1 MIVARVIGA
10 CPSCAKPDSYGNV
23 MVLSDHVLR
32 GCKACQFSERIYLPE
47 LSKKII
53 YLDQFFFSAAFRE
66 KDSRFIEAAALIKR
80 ATAYQLLL
88 SPYSSIHEEETHQW
102 RGYNGQTKEDLMEFI
117 KTTSRGHDFAPAYRI
132 EHDQVL
138 DAFLAFTTGKSGDF
152 SLNQKTA
159 LRSDINLWENYFR
172 VEVGSYRGD
181 PELIRQNKNQSIEEL
196 VKNVFPNWRSSNA
209 TFDEHV
215 KIEMQDAAK
224 YYIKFYLEFLARI
237 GAGDY
242 DALFDSPI
250 MSKIVQ
256 DMINILPRDQA
267 LEERISTIKK
277 FFVSEHFFNVPTE
290 YISSRMFA
298 ALRDQVKNGAF
309 ANQDE
314 ALSRLS
320 GFFQDVKH
328 ISTYAPYVNAI
339 VVDQPMASILNDGRV
354 NLTGRFGTKVFSL
367 NNWDQLLQWL

>member
-1 MIVARVIGA
+1 
-10 CPSCAKPDSYGNV
+10 
-23 MVLSDHVLR
+23 MVLRDHVLR
-32 GCKACQFSERIYLPE
+32 GCKSCQFSERIHLPE

-66 KDSRFIEAAALIKR
+66 KDSRFIQAATLIKR

-117 KTTSRGHDFAPAYRI
+117 KTTSRGHDFEPAYRI
-132 EHDQVL
+132 EHNQVL
-138 DAFLAFTTGKSGDF
+138 GAFHAFTTGKSEDF
-152 SLNQKTA
+152 ALDQRTA

-172 VEVGSYRGD
+172 IEVGSYLGD
-181 PELIRQNKNQSIEEL
+181 SELIRQLKNQSVEEL
-196 VKNVFPNWRSSNA
+196 VKNSFPSWRSSSA

-215 KIEMQDAAK
+215 QLEMQDTAK
-224 YYIKFYLEFLARI
+224 FYIKFYLEFLARI
-237 GAGDY
+237 GTGDY
-242 DALFDSPI
+242 DALFYSPVI
-250 MSKIVQ
+250 SKIVQ

-277 FFVSEHFFNVPTE
+277 FFASEHFFNIPKE

-314 ALSRLS
+314 AFSRLS

-328 ISTYAPYVNAI
+328 ISTYAPYVDAI

-354 NLTGRFGTKVFSL
+354 DVTGRYGTRVFSL
-367 NNWDQLLQWL
+367 NNWDQLMEWLQLLIDSRTEEHKKALAIAYP